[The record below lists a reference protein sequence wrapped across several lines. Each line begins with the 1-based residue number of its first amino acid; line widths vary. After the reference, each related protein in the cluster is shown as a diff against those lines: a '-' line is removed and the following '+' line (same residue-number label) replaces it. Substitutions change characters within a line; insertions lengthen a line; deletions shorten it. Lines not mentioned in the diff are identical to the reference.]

1 MPIQGALKADQLIVA
16 QLTVD
21 LTRSPVRIDVLA
33 AMVDNDTGNT
43 IAWIPCRGNLWSTET
58 QGALRALL
66 DSMERDISRSVLQ
79 PTAAGARDT
88 RSAAVPV
95 GGIGEHVGEGEDAE
109 APSF

>member
-21 LTRSPVRIDVLA
+21 LTASAVRIDVLA

-43 IAWIPCRGNLWSTET
+43 IAWIACRGNLWSTET

-79 PTAAGARDT
+79 PTAARARDT
-88 RSAAVPV
+88 RSEARPV
-95 GGIGEHVGEGEDAE
+95 GRIAGQAGE
-109 APSF
+109 S